1 MKKNKLVCFEEI
13 QKIAISSSLSQ
24 VSFQRSTTAP
34 NQFFKGR
41 DWFEMT
47 VCIHICASKRCL
59 TFSFTECLEDAE
71 TITKKLKAR
80 GLYSSILILQILKTE
95 HSAFSRKAHAW
106 DLSQAFVFKVSMKA
120 LKMRESSYK
129 CGIKNNFPVPF
140 ILLVKKKKIRFFQWL
155 IMFYSLNLRRHCY
168 VKLVW
173 IIRDCIFFSAFHN
186 FISKFDA
193 SYN

>member
-1 MKKNKLVCFEEI
+1 MAV
-13 QKIAISSSLSQ
+13 
-24 VSFQRSTTAP
+24 RT
-34 NQFFKGR
+34 
-41 DWFEMT
+41 
-47 VCIHICASKRCL
+47 HICASKRCL
-59 TFSFTECLEDAE
+59 AFSFTECLEDAE
-71 TITKKLKAR
+71 TVTKKLKAR

-95 HSAFSRKAHAW
+95 HSAFSRKAHAR

-120 LKMRESSYK
+120 LKRRESSYK
-129 CGIKNNFPVPF
+129 HGVKTNFPVPF

-155 IMFYSLNLRRHCY
+155 IMFYFLNLRRHCY

-173 IIRDCIFFSAFHN
+173 ITRDCIFFLLFINN